1 MPVEEIQIER
11 ERQRA
16 GQQQE
21 KAVGAA
27 FPLGGTLQSNLKTKC
42 EGGDLVAPEGPSAS
56 LRFTAWYDE
65 MSLELVGSNEL

>member
-1 MPVEEIQIER
+1 MEEIQVKR
-11 ERQRA
+11 GRQRA

-42 EGGDLVAPEGPSAS
+42 EGCDLVAPEGLSAS
-56 LRFTAWYDE
+56 LRFTA
-65 MSLELVGSNEL
+65 